1 VGVAWGGRGLDR
13 AHPQALTRAVEHDL
27 DVVAVRV
34 VDVGRVVALVIV
46 RA

>member
-1 VGVAWGGRGLDR
+1 
-13 AHPQALTRAVEHDL
+13 VEHDL